1 MATSRDAPHTLIAA
15 AIRRV
20 SSSYNQRNLGPSV
33 GSEFV
38 ALVMPA
44 TRGRFSVMQQRHA
57 AIGAITMIFLV
68 LSNATRNVSR
78 NTLDPMTLQGTV
90 SQYLNHPPLRQSG
103 PDLTFTL
110 TVGPQNNLH
119 VGGHALGNLCTFN
132 GLPFFSA
139 TGRQWIKE
147 RTGEDVKLEY
157 TSPRPSILDPSTPNG
172 VAHAVPLPDKGILC
186 QLHDE
191 WENSILSRMFPFV
204 DRVLLESTV
213 AAAYHNETSVSSPGA
228 DSARACI
235 HAFTATCVHS
245 ADQQHGHRVVHTE
258 DHLQT
263 AHDLV
268 PLMLHESVTIDGLQ
282 AVLMISLCSLVVTGN
297 ILILEMLLT
306 SAIRFV
312 FHLDGHLAP
321 VYVDDDQ
328 FRRSLHVRELFWICY
343 IMDKEFSLRA
353 GHPPCLDESQCDL
366 TLPDIHH
373 TAPEFLA
380 GIRLAMLQ
388 SEVYHRLYSLKA
400 LRQTDAQLL
409 GAIRDLDSALE
420 VWRMSVPTNFRP
432 RLIDRETNAMDTPNT
447 IFQLHYLYCMSMI
460 HQASGRCSAWVQNH
474 DTSEAGSSLA
484 ISVEASRSMLQKF
497 LDDRLDFNKTNL
509 RFTLP
514 YFLTAICHLFS
525 NILFNPTHGG
535 IDDDLE
541 LFMSVPTHIR
551 SRVPPEIPR
560 LSAYHI
566 KLFENFVMELGRLAS
581 SAINKARAGSQ
592 HVN

>member
-33 GSEFV
+33 GREFV

-68 LSNATRNVSR
+68 LSDATRNVSR
-78 NTLDPMTLQGTV
+78 NALDPMTLQGV
-90 SQYLNHPPLRQSG
+90 ALNHQSGPPLRQSG
-103 PDLTFTL
+103 PDMTFTL

-157 TSPRPSILDPSTPNG
+157 TSPRPSILDPLTPNG

-191 WENSILSRMFPFV
+191 WENSILSKMFPFV

-268 PLMLHESVTIDGLQ
+268 PRMLHESVTIDGLQ

-321 VYVDDDQ
+321 VYIDDDQ

-380 GIRLAMLQ
+380 VIRLAMLQ

-420 VWRMSVPTNFRP
+420 VWRVSIPTNFRP
-432 RLIDRETNAMDTPNT
+432 RLVDRETNAMDTPNT

-497 LDDRLDFNKTNL
+497 LDDRLDFNKSNL

-551 SRVPPEIPR
+551 SRVPLEIPR

-592 HVN
+592 HMN

>member
-1 MATSRDAPHTLIAA
+1 
-15 AIRRV
+15 
-20 SSSYNQRNLGPSV
+20 
-33 GSEFV
+33 
-38 ALVMPA
+38 MPA
-44 TRGRFSVMQQRHA
+44 TRERFSVMQQRHA

-78 NTLDPMTLQGTV
+78 NALDPMTLQAPNGLV
-90 SQYLNHPPLRQSG
+90 PPEYRLLHKVNKHIMPLKHHISVDLNHQSGPPLRQSG

-157 TSPRPSILDPSTPNG
+157 TSPRPSILDPSMPNA

-191 WENSILSRMFPFV
+191 WESSILSRMFPFV

-213 AAAYHNETSVSSPGA
+213 AAAYHNDTSVSSPGA

-235 HAFTATCVHS
+235 HAFTATCVHA

-268 PLMLHESVTIDGLQ
+268 PRMLHESVTIDGLQ

-321 VYVDDDQ
+321 VYIDDDQ

-420 VWRMSVPTNFRP
+420 VWRMSIPTNFRP
-432 RLIDRETNAMDTPNT
+432 RLIDRETNALDTPNT

-509 RFTLP
+509 R
-514 YFLTAICHLFS
+514 
-525 NILFNPTHGG
+525 
-535 IDDDLE
+535 
-541 LFMSVPTHIR
+541 

-592 HVN
+592 HMN